1 MNKILIIK
9 KDILGGCDT
18 QKKTKKK
25 TNFMLLQAL
34 FFQSQCVRKN
44 AFLASVHHVI
54 KGEVAIT
61 VESTWQKIFTA

>member
-1 MNKILIIK
+1 MTL
-9 KDILGGCDT
+9 
-18 QKKTKKK
+18 KKK
-25 TNFMLLQAL
+25 KNFMVLQAL